1 MCELALLCVLA
12 PRKLRKRKFACV
24 CIAIFRNDENA
35 ALDRSNV
42 P

>member
-1 MCELALLCVLA
+1 MCVPKLAT
-12 PRKLRKRKFACV
+12 RNRKFARV

-35 ALDRSNV
+35 ALEGTTA